1 MTKTLIIAEKPSVAN
16 DIAKSLGGF
25 TKQGDYLESDDYVL
39 TSAVGHL
46 LEIKAPD
53 EYEVK
58 RGKWTFSHLPVI
70 PPKFALEP
78 IAKTAPRLKLLAK
91 LIRRKDVSTLV
102 NACDAG
108 REGELI
114 FRLIAEYTKAKQPIK
129 RLWLQSMT
137 PAAIREGF
145 KHLRTDEEMQSLAK
159 AARSRAEADWLVG
172 INGTRAMTAFNSQNG
187 GFFLT
192 TVGRVQTPTLS
203 IVVEREKQIR
213 DFVPR
218 NYWEVHAT
226 FKCDKGTYEGR
237 WLDTAFKKD
246 ASDPEKRA
254 ERLWSREAADRIV
267 AACMGKQGIV
277 TEESRPAT
285 SLSPALFD
293 LTSLQ
298 REANARFGFSA
309 KRTLDTAQR
318 LYEQHKAL
326 TYPRTDSRHLP
337 EDYRQTC
344 RQTMKALCE
353 NPDFK
358 PFAEQV
364 LANQWIRPNKRI
376 FDNKKISDHFAIIPT
391 LQPLKT
397 QREDDRKLYE
407 LVVRRFLAVFFP
419 AAEFQ
424 VTTRYTDIAGHRFRS
439 DGRIMTKPGWMAVY
453 GKEAPATTNTNERSL
468 VPVKD
473 KENVLAESVWTD
485 GLTTKPPARFTEA
498 TLLSVMEGAGKLVDD
513 DLREAM
519 KGKGLGTP
527 ATRASIIEGLLK
539 EYLQR
544 EGKELVPTPKAFQL
558 MTLLNGLGIQEL
570 TKPELT
576 GEWEFQL
583 AQMEK
588 GNLSREE
595 FMQHIAGM
603 TEDIVNQAKEYD
615 GDTVPGDYAVL
626 KTPCPQCGGQVQ
638 ENYRRFA
645 CTNCS
650 FSITKTP
657 GSRMFSIPEVEEL
670 LANRQIGPLQGFRA
684 KTGFPFAAIL
694 KITENPETGG
704 LQMAFDFGQPKEKD
718 AVLLDF
724 TGKTPV
730 GICPKCKG
738 NVYDTGKAYLCEHAI
753 GKEKSCTFR
762 SGRTI
767 LQQEIPPEQMAKLL
781 SEGQT
786 DLLTG
791 FISNRTNRPFK
802 AYLELGRGG
811 KINFKFEEPTT
822 KTAARKNAPAK
833 NAAVKTST
841 STTSTGKKPAKKAS
855 AAAKA
860 RIVRKKA
867 ETASK

>member
-1 MTKTLIIAEKPSVAN
+1 MTKTLIIAEKPSVAA

-25 TKQGDYLESDDYVL
+25 TKQKDYMESDDYVL

-58 RGKWTFSHLPVI
+58 RGKWTFNHLPVI
-70 PPKFALEP
+70 PPQFALAP
-78 IAKTAPRLKLLAK
+78 IAKTSSQLKLVAK
-91 LIRRKDVSTLV
+91 LIRRKDVTSLI

-114 FRLIAEYTKAKQPIK
+114 FRLITEYTKSKKPIK

-137 PAAIREGF
+137 PSAIREGF
-145 KHLRTDEEMQSLAK
+145 KHLRTDEEMRSLAN

-203 IVVEREKQIR
+203 MVVEREKQIR
-213 DFVPR
+213 NFVPR
-218 NYWEVHAT
+218 EYWEVHAA
-226 FKCDKGTYEGR
+226 FQCAEGIYEGR
-237 WLDTAFKKD
+237 WLDPQFKKD
-246 ASDPEKRA
+246 ATDSDKRA
-254 ERLWSREAADRIV
+254 ERIWDRAQAEKIIAD
-267 AACMGKQGIV
+267 CTGQQGIV

-298 REANARFGFSA
+298 REANVRFGFSA
-309 KRTLDTAQR
+309 KRTLDAAQR

-337 EDYRQTC
+337 EDYLKTCYQTVE
-344 RQTMKALCE
+344 TLSSNAG
-353 NPDFK
+353 FK

-364 LANQWIRPNKRI
+364 IANQWIRPNKRI

-391 LQPLKT
+391 MQPLKT
-397 QREDDRKLYE
+397 QREDDQKLYD

-424 VTTRYTDIAGHRFRS
+424 VTTRYTEVAGHRFRS
-439 DGRIMTKPGWMAVY
+439 DGRVMIKSGWMAIY
-453 GKEAPATTNTNERSL
+453 GKEAVTSSTANERTL

-473 KENVLAESVWTD
+473 KEQVTVDQIWKKDLS
-485 GLTTKPPARFTEA
+485 TKPPARYTEA
-498 TLLSVMEGAGKLVDD
+498 TLLSAMEGAGKLIENDGLSEV
-513 DLREAM
+513 M

-544 EGKELVPTPKAFQL
+544 DGRELIPTPKAFQL

-570 TKPELT
+570 TLPELT
-576 GEWEFQL
+576 GEWEYQL
-583 AQMEK
+583 SQMEK
-588 GNLSREE
+588 GEISRTA
-595 FMQHIAGM
+595 FMQQIAGM
-603 TEDIVNQAKEYD
+603 AEDIVNQAKEYN

-626 KTPCPQCGGQVQ
+626 KTPCPQCGGVVQ

-645 CTNCS
+645 CTSCN
-650 FSITKTP
+650 FSISKMP
-657 GSRMFSIPEVEEL
+657 GARMFAIPEVEEL
-670 LANRQIGPLQGFRA
+670 LEKRQIGPLQGFRA
-684 KTGFPFAAIL
+684 KTGFPFSAIL
-694 KITENPETGG
+694 KITEDPEKGG
-704 LQMAFDFGQPKEKD
+704 LRMEFDFGQPKEEEIE
-718 AVLLDF
+718 APDF
-724 TGKTPV
+724 TGKTPI
-730 GICPKCKG
+730 GICPKCQG
-738 NVYDTGKAYLCEHAI
+738 HVYDNGMAYVCEHSV

-762 SGRTI
+762 SGRII
-767 LQQEIPPEQMAKLL
+767 LQQEIVPEQMAKLL
-781 SEGQT
+781 SEGKT

-791 FISNRTNRPFK
+791 FISNRTKRPFK
-802 AYLELGRGG
+802 AYLEMG
-811 KINFKFEEPTT
+811 KTGKVGFKFEESGT
-822 KTAARKNAPAK
+822 
-833 NAAVKTST
+833 
-841 STTSTGKKPAKKAS
+841 KKATVKS
-855 AAAKA
+855 KGRAK
-860 RIVRKKA
+860 
-867 ETASK
+867 

>member
-25 TKQGDYLESDDYVL
+25 TKQKDYFESDDYVL

-46 LEIKAPD
+46 VEIKAPD

-58 RGKWTFSHLPVI
+58 RGKWTFNHLPVI

-78 IAKTAPRLKLLAK
+78 IAKTEPRLKLLAK
-91 LIRRKDVSTLV
+91 LIRRKDIGTLV

-114 FRLIAEYTKAKQPIK
+114 FRLITEYTKAKQPIK

-218 NYWEVHAT
+218 DYWEIHAT
-226 FKCDKGTYEGR
+226 FGCLAGTYEGR
-237 WLDTAFKKD
+237 WLDPAFKKD
-246 ASDPEKRA
+246 ASAPEKRPERIWDKTKA
-254 ERLWSREAADRIV
+254 EAIV
-267 AACMGKQGIV
+267 ATCKNQPGIV

-285 SLSPALFD
+285 QLSPALFD

-337 EDYRQTC
+337 EDYLDTC
-344 RQTMKALCE
+344 RKTMQALC
-353 NPDFK
+353 NDAAFK
-358 PFAEQV
+358 PFAEQILESRWV
-364 LANQWIRPNKRI
+364 KPNKRI

-397 QREDDRKLYE
+397 QREDDKKLYD
-407 LVVRRFLAVFFP
+407 LVVKRFLAVFFP
-419 AAEFQ
+419 AAEFE
-424 VTTRYTDIAGHRFRS
+424 VTTRFTDVAGHRFRS
-439 DGRIMTKPGWMAVY
+439 DGRVMKKPGWMAIY
-453 GKEAPATTNTNERSL
+453 GKEAQTSNNANERSL
-468 VPVKD
+468 VPVKN
-473 KENVLAESVWTD
+473 KENVSTEKVWAEGLA
-485 GLTTKPPARFTEA
+485 TKPPARFTEA
-498 TLLSVMEGAGKLVDD
+498 TLLSAMEGAGKLVDD
-513 DLREAM
+513 ELREAM
-519 KGKGLGTP
+519 QGKGLGTP

-539 EYLQR
+539 EYLTR
-544 EGKELVPTPKAFQL
+544 EGRELVPTPKAFQL

-576 GEWEFQL
+576 GEWEYQL
-583 AQMEK
+583 SQMEK
-588 GNLSREE
+588 GKLSRED
-595 FMQHIAGM
+595 FMHHIADM
-603 TEDIVNQAKEYD
+603 TEGIVEQAKGYD

-626 KTPCPQCGGQVQ
+626 KTPCPQCGGQIQ

-645 CTNCS
+645 CTKCN
-650 FSITKTP
+650 FSITKMP

-670 LANRQIGPLQGFRA
+670 LEKHEIGPLQGFRS
-684 KTGFPFAAIL
+684 KNGFAFAAVL
-694 KITENPETGG
+694 KLEKNPETGG
-704 LQMAFDFGQPKEKD
+704 LQMTFDFGQKQED
-718 AVLLDF
+718 EGEAANLS
-724 TGKTPV
+724 GKTPI
-730 GICPKCKG
+730 GICPKCKA
-738 NVYDTGKAYLCEHAI
+738 NVYDLGNAYVCEHNV
-753 GKEKSCTFR
+753 GQEKSCSFR
-762 SGRTI
+762 SGRLI
-767 LQQEIPPEQMAKLL
+767 LQQEIAPEQMTKLL
-781 SEGQT
+781 TEGKT

-802 AYLELGRGG
+802 AYLELGKDG
-811 KINFKFEEPTT
+811 KIGFKFDETT
-822 KTAARKNAPAK
+822 KGA
-833 NAAVKTST
+833 
-841 STTSTGKKPAKKAS
+841 AKKTTT
-855 AAAKA
+855 AAKA
-860 RIVRKKA
+860 RKPRTPRK
-867 ETASK
+867 TS

>member
-344 RQTMKALCE
+344 HQTMKALCE

-498 TLLSVMEGAGKLVDD
+498 TLLSAMEGAGKLVDD

-570 TKPELT
+570 TMPELT

-704 LQMAFDFGQPKEKD
+704 LQMAFDFGQPKEED

-822 KTAARKNAPAK
+822 KTTARKNAPAK

-860 RIVRKKA
+860 RTVRKKA

>member
-58 RGKWTFSHLPVI
+58 RGKWTFGRLPVI

-91 LIRRKDVSTLV
+91 LIRRKDITALV

-213 DFVPR
+213 NFVPR
-218 NYWEVHAT
+218 DYWEVHAT
-226 FKCDKGTYEGR
+226 FRCAEGTYDGR

-254 ERLWSREAADRIV
+254 ERLWDRETADKIV
-267 AACMGKQGIV
+267 AACIGQQGVV

-285 SLSPALFD
+285 SMSPALFD

-337 EDYRQTC
+337 EDYLQTC
-344 RQTMKALCE
+344 YQTMDVLCG
-353 NPDFK
+353 DAAFK

-364 LANQWIRPNKRI
+364 LSNKWIRPNKRI
-376 FDNKKISDHFAIIPT
+376 FDNRKISDHFAIIPT

-397 QREDDRKLYE
+397 QREDDRKLYD

-424 VTTRYTDIAGHRFRS
+424 VTTRYTDVASHRFRS
-439 DGRIMTKPGWMAVY
+439 DGRIMKKSGWMAVY
-453 GKEAPATTNTNERSL
+453 GREAASANNTNERSL

-473 KENVLAESVWTD
+473 KEKVLAEQVWAD
-485 GLTTKPPARFTEA
+485 SLATKPPARFTEA
-498 TLLSVMEGAGKLVDD
+498 TLLSAMEGAGKLVDD

-519 KGKGLGTP
+519 QGKGLGTP

-544 EGKELVPTPKAFQL
+544 EGKELIPTPKAFQL

-570 TKPELT
+570 TMPELT

-595 FMQHIAGM
+595 FMQHIASM
-603 TEDIVNQAKEYD
+603 TEDIVNQAKGYD

-645 CTNCS
+645 CTKCS

-657 GSRMFSIPEVEEL
+657 GARMFSIPEVEEL
-670 LANRQIGPLQGFRA
+670 LAKRQIGPLQGFRA

-694 KITENPETGG
+694 KITENPETGE
-704 LQMAFDFGQPKEKD
+704 LQMAFDFGQPKEEE
-718 AVLLDF
+718 AETPDF
-724 TGKTPV
+724 TDKTPV

-738 NVYDTGKAYLCEHAI
+738 NIYDTGNAYLCEHAV
-753 GKEKSCTFR
+753 GKDKSCTFR
-762 SGRTI
+762 SGRII
-767 LQQEIPPEQMAKLL
+767 LQQEIAPEQMSKLL
-781 SEGQT
+781 SEGKT

-811 KINFKFEEPTT
+811 KINFKFEEPTGKTTSRKSAAASTGTTVKRTT
-822 KTAARKNAPAK
+822 KKSTGT
-833 NAAVKTST
+833 AVKTT
-841 STTSTGKKPAKKAS
+841 AG
-855 AAAKA
+855 
-860 RIVRKKA
+860 RKKT
-867 ETASK
+867 TATSK

>member
-58 RGKWTFSHLPVI
+58 RGKWTFGHLPVI

-91 LIRRKDVSTLV
+91 LIRRKDITALV

-137 PAAIREGF
+137 PTAIREGF

-213 DFVPR
+213 NFVPR
-218 NYWEVHAT
+218 DYWEVHAT
-226 FKCDKGTYEGR
+226 FRCAEGTYDGR
-237 WLDTAFKKD
+237 WLDTTFKKD

-254 ERLWSREAADRIV
+254 ERLWDREMADRIV
-267 AACMGKQGIV
+267 AACIGQQGVV

-285 SLSPALFD
+285 SMSPALFD

-318 LYEQHKAL
+318 LYEQHKVL

-337 EDYRQTC
+337 EDYLQTC
-344 RQTMKALCE
+344 YQTMDALCG
-353 NPDFK
+353 DAAFK

-364 LANQWIRPNKRI
+364 LSNKWIRPNKRI
-376 FDNKKISDHFAIIPT
+376 FDNRKISDHFAIIPT

-397 QREDDRKLYE
+397 QREDDRKLYD

-424 VTTRYTDIAGHRFRS
+424 VTTRYTDVAGYRFRS
-439 DGRIMTKPGWMAVY
+439 DGRIMKKSGWMAVY
-453 GKEAPATTNTNERSL
+453 GKEAASANNTNEHSL

-473 KENVLAESVWTD
+473 KEKVLAEQVWAD
-485 GLTTKPPARFTEA
+485 SLATKPPARFTEA
-498 TLLSVMEGAGKLVDD
+498 TLLSAMEGAGKLVDD

-519 KGKGLGTP
+519 QGKGLGTP

-544 EGKELVPTPKAFQL
+544 EGKELIPTPKAFQL

-570 TKPELT
+570 TMPELT

-595 FMQHIAGM
+595 FMQHIASM
-603 TEDIVNQAKEYD
+603 TEDIVNQAKGYD

-645 CTNCS
+645 CTKCS

-657 GSRMFSIPEVEEL
+657 GARMFSIPEVEEL
-670 LANRQIGPLQGFRA
+670 LTKRQIGPLQGFRA

-694 KITENPETGG
+694 KITENPETGE
-704 LQMAFDFGQPKEKD
+704 LQMAFDFGQPKEEE
-718 AVLLDF
+718 AETPDF
-724 TGKTPV
+724 TDKTPV

-738 NVYDTGKAYLCEHAI
+738 NIYDTSNAYLCEHAV
-753 GKEKSCTFR
+753 GKDKSCTFR
-762 SGRTI
+762 SGRII
-767 LQQEIPPEQMAKLL
+767 LQQEIAPEQMSKLL
-781 SEGQT
+781 SEGKT

-811 KINFKFEEPTT
+811 KINFKFEEPTG
-822 KTAARKNAPAK
+822 KTTSRKSAA
-833 NAAVKTST
+833 
-841 STTSTGKKPAKKAS
+841 TSTGTTVKRATKKGAGTTAKTTAG
-855 AAAKA
+855 
-860 RIVRKKA
+860 RKKA
-867 ETASK
+867 AAISK

>member
-91 LIRRKDVSTLV
+91 LIRRKDITALV

-203 IVVEREKQIR
+203 IVVEREKQLR
-213 DFVPR
+213 NFVPR
-218 NYWEVHAT
+218 EYWEVHAT
-226 FKCDKGTYEGR
+226 FRCAEGTYDGR
-237 WLDTAFKKD
+237 WLDTTFKKE

-254 ERLWSREAADRIV
+254 ERLWDRETADKIV
-267 AACMGKQGIV
+267 AACIGQQGIV

-285 SLSPALFD
+285 SMSPALFD

-337 EDYRQTC
+337 EDYLQTC
-344 RQTMKALCE
+344 YQTMDALCS
-353 NPDFK
+353 DATFK

-364 LANQWIRPNKRI
+364 LSNKWIRPNTRI
-376 FDNKKISDHFAIIPT
+376 FDNRKISDHFAIIPT

-397 QREDDRKLYE
+397 QREDDRKLYD

-424 VTTRYTDIAGHRFRS
+424 VTTRYTDVASYRFRS
-439 DGRIMTKPGWMAVY
+439 DGRIMKKSGWMAVY
-453 GKEAPATTNTNERSL
+453 GKEAASTNNTNERSL

-473 KENVLAESVWTD
+473 KEKVLAEQVWVD
-485 GLTTKPPARFTEA
+485 SLATKPPARFTEA
-498 TLLSVMEGAGKLVDD
+498 TLLSAMEGAGKLVDD

-519 KGKGLGTP
+519 QGKGLGTP

-544 EGKELVPTPKAFQL
+544 EGKELIPTPKAFQL

-570 TKPELT
+570 TMPELT

-595 FMQHIAGM
+595 FMQHIASM
-603 TEDIVNQAKEYD
+603 TEDIVNQAKGYD

-645 CTNCS
+645 CTKCS

-657 GSRMFSIPEVEEL
+657 GARMFSIPEVEEL
-670 LANRQIGPLQGFRA
+670 LAKRQIGPLQGFRA

-694 KITENPETGG
+694 KITENPETGE
-704 LQMAFDFGQPKEKD
+704 LQMAFDFGQPKEGETE
-718 AVLLDF
+718 APDF
-724 TGKTPV
+724 TDKTPV

-738 NVYDTGKAYLCEHAI
+738 NIYETGNAYLCEHAV
-753 GKEKSCTFR
+753 GKDKSCTFR
-762 SGRTI
+762 SGRII
-767 LQQEIPPEQMAKLL
+767 LQQEIAPEQMSKLL
-781 SEGQT
+781 SEGKT

-802 AYLELGRGG
+802 AYLELGHGG
-811 KINFKFEEPTT
+811 KINFKFEE
-822 KTAARKNAPAK
+822 
-833 NAAVKTST
+833 
-841 STTSTGKKPAKKAS
+841 STGKATNRKSTATTTGSTVKKATKKS
-855 AAAKA
+855 TDTTAKTTA
-860 RIVRKKA
+860 GRKKA
-867 ETASK
+867 TTASK

>member
-58 RGKWTFSHLPVI
+58 RGKWTFNHLPVI

-91 LIRRKDVSTLV
+91 LIRRKDITALV

-213 DFVPR
+213 NFVPR
-218 NYWEVHAT
+218 DYWEVHAT
-226 FKCDKGTYEGR
+226 FRCEEGTYDGR
-237 WLDTAFKKD
+237 WLDTAFKKE

-254 ERLWSREAADRIV
+254 ERLWDRETADKIV
-267 AACMGKQGIV
+267 AACIGQQGIV

-285 SLSPALFD
+285 SMSPALFD

-337 EDYRQTC
+337 EDYLQTC
-344 RQTMKALCE
+344 YQTMNALCGDE
-353 NPDFK
+353 TFK

-364 LANQWIRPNKRI
+364 LSNKWIRPNKRI
-376 FDNKKISDHFAIIPT
+376 FDNRKISDHFAIIPT

-397 QREDDRKLYE
+397 QREDDKKLYD

-424 VTTRYTDIAGHRFRS
+424 VTTRYTDVAGHRFRS
-439 DGRIMTKPGWMAVY
+439 DGRIMKKSGWMAVY
-453 GKEAPATTNTNERSL
+453 GKEAASANNTNERSL

-473 KENVLAESVWTD
+473 KEKVLAEQVWAD
-485 GLTTKPPARFTEA
+485 SLATKPPARFTEA
-498 TLLSVMEGAGKLVDD
+498 TLLSAMEGAGKLVDD

-519 KGKGLGTP
+519 QGKGLGTP

-544 EGKELVPTPKAFQL
+544 EGKELIPTPKAFQL

-570 TKPELT
+570 TMPELT

-595 FMQHIAGM
+595 FMQHIASM
-603 TEDIVNQAKEYD
+603 TEDIVNQAKGYD

-645 CTNCS
+645 CTKCS

-657 GSRMFSIPEVEEL
+657 GARMFSIPEVEEL
-670 LANRQIGPLQGFRA
+670 LAKRQIGPLQGFRA
-684 KTGFPFAAIL
+684 KTGFPFSAIL
-694 KITENPETGG
+694 KITENTETGE
-704 LQMAFDFGQPKEKD
+704 LQMAFDFGQPKEEETE
-718 AVLLDF
+718 APDF
-724 TGKTPV
+724 TDKTPV
-730 GICPKCKG
+730 GTCPKCKG
-738 NVYDTGKAYLCEHAI
+738 NIYDTGNAYLCEHAV
-753 GKEKSCTFR
+753 GKDKSCTFR
-762 SGRTI
+762 SGRII
-767 LQQEIPPEQMAKLL
+767 LQQEIAPEQMSKLL
-781 SEGQT
+781 SEGKT

-802 AYLELGRGG
+802 AYLELGHGG
-811 KINFKFEEPTT
+811 KINFKFEE
-822 KTAARKNAPAK
+822 
-833 NAAVKTST
+833 
-841 STTSTGKKPAKKAS
+841 STGKATNRKS
-855 AAAKA
+855 AAAATGSTAKRA
-860 RIVRKKA
+860 TKKSTGTTA
-867 ETASK
+867 KTTASK